1 MTHSKFFQYSLS
13 FPLVMWAVGLL
24 GYTIAFRQS
33 SDFVLKNMFDALRV
47 FVPYLI
53 FTAGIWRLAS
63 NKPYRTL
70 IFLAFLVPIVWG
82 VFFTLCY
89 MPYSYFK
96 EKLLDWY
103 ILCIMGF
110 WATFVAYLA
119 EVIPYL
125 ILVTFKENFMSETES
140 SSVTASLDHAP
151 ASPERS

>member
-1 MTHSKFFQYSLS
+1 MN
-13 FPLVMWAVGLL
+13 
-24 GYTIAFRQS
+24 
-33 SDFVLKNMFDALRV
+33 NMSDALRV

-53 FTAGIWRLAS
+53 FAAAVWKLAK
-63 NKPYRTL
+63 NKPYKTL
-70 IFLAFLVPIVWG
+70 IFLAFVVPIAWG
-82 VFFTLCY
+82 FFFTLCY

-125 ILVTFKENFMSETES
+125 ILTTFKDGFRRETES
-140 SSVTASLDHAP
+140 SNTASALDHTP
-151 ASPERS
+151 ASPEGT